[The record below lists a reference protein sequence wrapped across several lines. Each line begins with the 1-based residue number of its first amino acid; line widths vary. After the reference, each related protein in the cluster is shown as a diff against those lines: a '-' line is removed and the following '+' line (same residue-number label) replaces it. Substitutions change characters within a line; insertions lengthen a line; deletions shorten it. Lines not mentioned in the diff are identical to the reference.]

1 MGISQFRITV
11 DETPENIISLME
23 NKYDIKKYSEKIYF
37 ISGNVAEIYSNED
50 YDKNLTES
58 KDGWLYYNTNMDFFP
73 IDKEITG
80 TSEKAL
86 AENIKSFFDSLGLK
100 SEIISKEH

>member
-1 MGISQFRITV
+1 MGISQFRINV
-11 DETPENIISLME
+11 DETPENIISLIE

-50 YDKNLTES
+50 YDKDLTES
-58 KDGWLYYNTNMDFFP
+58 EDGWLYYNANIDFFP

-86 AENIKSFFDSLGLK
+86 DENIKNFFDSLGLK
-100 SEIISKEH
+100 SEIISEEH